1 MVGISR
7 KKVKLEEGELEEGE
21 NYFASSDQEPDKTG
35 VDNVIEKGNDSHDVL
50 LDSSGQIAFGD
61 TL

>member
-21 NYFASSDQEPDKTG
+21 NDIASSDQEPDKTG